1 VHVSSTGNASAGQEK
16 MKIDFYY
23 MEEILDTN
31 SLAYMFTEVQLICPF
46 TSVDMSANYREDAMN
61 SLTRESTVLDIQ

>member
-1 VHVSSTGNASAGQEK
+1 